1 LKDCKANTDILRECA
16 GTLHMQISP
25 MNHQMFSTNNQATA
39 AAMNLET
46 AADILYGNA
55 VERTTLT
62 FKPNLEE
69 FKPIQ
74 AKSIQDSLESI
85 IATCEALNREIEMIK
100 STLEDK

>member
-1 LKDCKANTDILRECA
+1 
-16 GTLHMQISP
+16 